1 MNFIGSYPC
10 KERTQ
15 YLGKTL
21 TSAANKAKST
31 IYIYFHGRI
40 DLLNVR
46 CDIYFIITVSFATE
60 LYYLTIIN
68 SFIGCYFEYLHL
80 YPVQV

>member
-46 CDIYFIITVSFATE
+46 
-60 LYYLTIIN
+60 
-68 SFIGCYFEYLHL
+68 
-80 YPVQV
+80 